1 MAAPSP
7 MAKSTSLP
15 SLWALGTTAPK
26 LAGHEKNQSLR
37 YALGSDKGSAYAT
50 FRKPDVSERVMGYVW
65 ELQTP
70 GWRQRATEPRA
81 DPDPTEEDLLP
92 SNQRHPRVAPAWL
105 KHEKQVLRFYAFFQE
120 TVTERPDENCRK
132 RNVVI
137 MYYLEDGTM
146 SMSEP
151 RIENSGI
158 VQGLFLRR
166 QRVERPEGGGI
177 FKPSDFRCGTEVS
190 FFGRTYHITG
200 CDRFTRWYF
209 SELGLEA
216 GEDEEVLDDAWH
228 TNYKLRKCAE
238 RGALP
243 SSKFAVEQ
251 KTIGQF
257 QMGAPPVSKKLTQ
270 FVLNDRKVLRF
281 KGYWDDNTLYG
292 ARIYFNIHYYL
303 ADNTMEFNEAHCRNS
318 GRYPAPI
325 FFKRG
330 VLKKK
335 NVAHCVPAMLS
346 DESGFYRPED
356 LRVGESIDVWGRKVV
371 LFDCDDFTQKF
382 YKDYMGINQ
391 RDSVIDVSEKPMRHL
406 KLLPPPHQGVG
417 KEEDSLISCQMINVK
432 PPKVDLEKLMVYTG
446 EVLRFE
452 AKMING
458 QVEDEMRLLVIA
470 YYPHDDEVAVFEV
483 PVRNSGHWTGK
494 FADKRRMINPATGQ
508 RFKLSDLRV
517 GTTVTMA
524 GQPLYIT
531 RADERCLQFLE
542 ARPKQFPYADPIACA
557 KKLAA
562 LKGEP
567 EMEDPDGVD
576 PDRLKELALSLGL
589 DIVDHEIVT
598 VLRRFGVTDED
609 GNLRILGPAVLE
621 TAAARERPQMSI
633 QTPSR

>member
-1 MAAPSP
+1 M
-7 MAKSTSLP
+7 
-15 SLWALGTTAPK
+15 
-26 LAGHEKNQSLR
+26 H
-37 YALGSDKGSAYAT
+37 
-50 FRKPDVSERVMGYVW
+50 
-65 ELQTP
+65 
-70 GWRQRATEPRA
+70 
-81 DPDPTEEDLLP
+81 
-92 SNQRHPRVAPAWL
+92 
-105 KHEKQVLRFYAFFQE
+105 QE

-177 FKPSDFRCGTEVS
+177 FKPSDFRCGMEVS

-417 KEEDSLISCQMINVK
+417 KEEDSLISCKMINVK

-470 YYPHDDEVAVFEV
+470 FYPHDDEVAVFEV